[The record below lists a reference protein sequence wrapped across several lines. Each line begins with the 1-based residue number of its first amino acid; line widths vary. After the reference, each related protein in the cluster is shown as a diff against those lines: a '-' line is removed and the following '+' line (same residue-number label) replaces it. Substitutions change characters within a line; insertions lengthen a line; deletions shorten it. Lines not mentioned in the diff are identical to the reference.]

1 MRVITCILTS
11 LCLTASAAAAGE
23 SLRHVEYAVSTQIDG
38 RASSSRLVLE
48 LVGTTAERG
57 VRLEIAEPDAAEP
70 VRVRVDANGVATQ
83 ERGAP
88 LSREAKLLV
97 YFFALGA
104 QNMTGLG
111 RGDEWGTDGAT
122 GDGAQHRTRFRV
134 VQTPANGRLDIAFTR
149 KLELSDERAD
159 YRGRL
164 LYDAFKVVPI
174 AFDASGEVRANDA
187 GGERPHDVRLAVKL
201 LRDSQP

>member
-1 MRVITCILTS
+1 MRVITCILAA
-11 LCLTASAAAAGE
+11 LCFTTAAAAAGE
-23 SLRHVEYAVSTQIDG
+23 SLRHVEYAVTTQVDG
-38 RASSSRLVLE
+38 RASASHLVLE

-57 VRLEIAEPDAAEP
+57 VRLEIAEADAAEP
-70 VRVRVDANGVATQ
+70 VRVRVDANGTATV
-83 ERGAP
+83 EGGAQM
-88 LSREAKLLV
+88 SREAKLLV

-111 RGDEWGTDGAT
+111 RGDEWGADGMT

-134 VQTPANGRLDIAFTR
+134 VRTPAEGRLDIAFTR

-174 AFDASGEVRANDA
+174 AFDASGEVRASEA
-187 GGERPHDVRLAVKL
+187 GAERAHDVRLAVKL